1 VSEDSPATR
10 SPEHAALVR
19 IVAEKGLTSFDEPV
33 ELASGAMSRD
43 FVDAKRALASGPDLV
58 VACRAIAALADRRGI
73 AYDAVGGM
81 TMGADMFAHGV
92 SVLTGCDWF
101 VVRKQPKDRGT
112 RQQVEGAVVGPGS
125 RLLLVEDT
133 VTTGGSSLDAL
144 AVLRA
149 TGAEVVLAT
158 ALVDRGDAAAVSFA
172 AEGVPYEP
180 LLTYRD
186 LGIEPVIP
194 PS

>member
-1 VSEDSPATR
+1 MAESPTAR
-10 SPEHAALVR
+10 AEHDRLVR
-19 IVAEKGLTSFDEPV
+19 IVRDKGLTSFDEPV
-33 ELASGAMSRD
+33 ELASGALSRD
-43 FVDAKRALASGPDLV
+43 FVDAKRALGSGPDLA
-58 VACRAIAALADRRGI
+58 VACRAVAALADRLGV
-73 AYDAVGGM
+73 AFDAVGGM

-92 SVLTGCDWF
+92 AVLAGCDWF

-112 RQQVEGAVVGPGS
+112 RQQIEGAPIGPGR

-133 VTTGGSSLDAL
+133 VTTGGSSLEAL
-144 AVLRA
+144 AVVRA

-158 ALVDRGDAAAVSFA
+158 ALVDRGDSAADRFAAA
-172 AEGVPYEP
+172 GVTYEP

-186 LGIEPVIP
+186 LGIEPVIA